1 MFICT
6 HVYTSL
12 HTHHALHGQ
21 QNQNVRKYI
30 MYTHVSNV
38 YMYTYVYIYLMC
50 ICIQYTSL
58 HTHHGLHGLQK

>member
-1 MFICT
+1 MYIYIYIMFICT

-38 YMYTYVYIYLMC
+38 YMYTYI
-50 ICIQYTSL
+50 
-58 HTHHGLHGLQK
+58 